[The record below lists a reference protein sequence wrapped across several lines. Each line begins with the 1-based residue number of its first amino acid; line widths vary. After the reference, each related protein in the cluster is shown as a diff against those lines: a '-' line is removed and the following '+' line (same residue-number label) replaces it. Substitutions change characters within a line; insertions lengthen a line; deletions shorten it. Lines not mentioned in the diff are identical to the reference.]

1 MRINKKVQSELI
13 NIINVRKKCNLQ
25 MTLFIFYRFT
35 TKLVKLTIMLVTG
48 SNSVIVL
55 NKQCLK
61 VRAETAEIAKIFWT
75 FVFHG
80 KWPKNLAFFFVTSI
94 KNIKEP
100 SKTIGRE
107 EGCCITRRLQCILN
121 WWIWV

>member
-35 TKLVKLTIMLVTG
+35 TKLVKFTIMLVTG

-55 NKQCLK
+55 NKKCLK
-61 VRAETAEIAKIFWT
+61 VRAETAEIAKIF
-75 FVFHG
+75 
-80 KWPKNLAFFFVTSI
+80 
-94 KNIKEP
+94 
-100 SKTIGRE
+100 
-107 EGCCITRRLQCILN
+107 
-121 WWIWV
+121 

>member
-61 VRAETAEIAKIFWT
+61 VRAETPEIAKIFWT
-75 FVFHG
+75 FVFYG
-80 KWPKNLAFFFVTSI
+80 KWPKNLAFCLCY
-94 KNIKEP
+94 K
-100 SKTIGRE
+100 
-107 EGCCITRRLQCILN
+107 
-121 WWIWV
+121 